1 MTLHLSEPQPI
12 DVSQKL
18 LDLYERRGRA
28 HLLSVIGTSRQTRSP
43 LGTGSSSLRSE
54 DSDDRQNTPL
64 PNPQGAA

>member
-54 DSDDRQNTPL
+54 DTQC
-64 PNPQGAA
+64 PNPSSQTGSNVS